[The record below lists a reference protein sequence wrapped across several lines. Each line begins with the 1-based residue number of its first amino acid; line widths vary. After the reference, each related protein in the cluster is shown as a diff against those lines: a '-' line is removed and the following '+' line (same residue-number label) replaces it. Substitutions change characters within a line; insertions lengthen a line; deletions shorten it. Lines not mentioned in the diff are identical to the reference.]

1 MNTLCSD
8 GTTVPSEALALSA
21 HVITAAAARARF
33 RAQLDAEHALGA
45 PQPKGRRLYQVIARG
60 NQWLGLVLWSGACW
74 HLKDRDQWIGWDALT
89 RAERLPLVVYQSRF
103 LVLAETRAPNLA
115 SQLLGAA
122 VRALPAQWEEMFG
135 YRPLLAET
143 FTDPECHAGTCYK
156 AAGWLAVGMSA
167 RDGRHCGEKFP
178 GQARS
183 KKLWLKPLHPRARG
197 LLVAPQL
204 PAAHAAG
211 LAAHVG
217 ERCALKVAQL
227 ESLRTVLQ
235 RVLDPRS
242 QCARRYSLGAVLTLV
257 ALGLLRGA
265 THLSEI
271 VRTAQ
276 RLDQRQRAHL
286 GLPCKKGTRF
296 RAVPT
301 YDVFREVLRRVE
313 LEALARELTG
323 WLQAQAGTLPRTLA
337 VDGKTIRDHL
347 GLIVTLVDT
356 ESGAPVA
363 VAADVRGKGHELK
376 TTQALLASQEV
387 NLENA
392 VVTADSLH
400 CQDLTAHLITREKG
414 GDYLLQVRDNQPTL
428 HRHAQ
433 IQLAAAL
440 PLFAPPTP
448 GVAASKNGA

>member
-1 MNTLCSD
+1 MD
-8 GTTVPSEALALSA
+8 GIAGKNFRAS
-21 HVITAAAARARF
+21 RARKNF
-33 RAQLDAEHALGA
+33 GSKRCT
-45 PQPKGRRLYQVIARG
+45 RR
-60 NQWLGLVLWSGACW
+60 
-74 HLKDRDQWIGWDALT
+74 
-89 RAERLPLVVYQSRF
+89 
-103 LVLAETRAPNLA
+103 
-115 SQLLGAA
+115 
-122 VRALPAQWEEMFG
+122 
-135 YRPLLAET
+135 
-143 FTDPECHAGTCYK
+143 
-156 AAGWLAVGMSA
+156 
-167 RDGRHCGEKFP
+167 
-178 GQARS
+178 
-183 KKLWLKPLHPRARG
+183 
-197 LLVAPQL
+197 
-204 PAAHAAG
+204 
-211 LAAHVG
+211 G
-217 ERCALKVAQL
+217 ERCALKIAQL

-235 RVLDPRS
+235 RVPDPRS
-242 QCARRYSLGAVLTLV
+242 PSARRYSIGAVLTLV

-296 RAVPT
+296 RSVPT

-313 LEALARELTG
+313 LAALARELTL
-323 WLQAQAGTLPRTLA
+323 WLQAHAGTLPRTLA
-337 VDGKTIRDHL
+337 VDGKTIREHL
-347 GLIVTLVDT
+347 GLIVTLVDA

-376 TTQALLASQEV
+376 TTQALLASEEV
-387 NLENA
+387 QLQNA

-433 IQLAAAL
+433 TQLAGAP

-448 GVAASKNGA
+448 DAGASKNGR